1 MKRMLVALT
10 LVAFLG
16 LAATVASAHSS
27 TTLLIRHQVRGC
39 HAWSVNGGTFKA
51 AQTVRLTRGSVL
63 TVVNNDVMA
72 HKLVK
77 TAGPKVRM
85 HTVPSH
91 MADMSHEFKGPGVM
105 AHMGA
110 AVHVTFS
117 KTGVYRFTTRAGED
131 YMNMKGME
139 TIGED
144 NVLRLKVVVS

>member
-1 MKRMLVALT
+1 MKRTLFALT

-16 LAATVASAHSS
+16 LAATVASARPT

-39 HAWSVNGGTFKA
+39 HAWSVNGGAFKVS
-51 AQTVRLTRGSVL
+51 QTVRLTRGSTL

-72 HKLVK
+72 HKLIK
-77 TAGPKVRM
+77 TAGPKVTM

-91 MADMSHEFKGPGVM
+91 LGDMSHQFKGPGVM

-117 KTGVYRFTTRAGED
+117 KAGVYRFTTKAGED

-144 NVLRLKVVVS
+144 NVLTLKVVVS